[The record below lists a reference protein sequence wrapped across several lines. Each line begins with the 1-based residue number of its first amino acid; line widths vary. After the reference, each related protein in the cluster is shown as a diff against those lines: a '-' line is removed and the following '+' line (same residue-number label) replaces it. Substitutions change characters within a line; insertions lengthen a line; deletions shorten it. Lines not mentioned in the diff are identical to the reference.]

1 MTCVVDLRRWFPL
14 QNPLADNRPGVLYFV
29 RAGLSCRHAIAS
41 LGKFKTLPASGCKY
55 PSRSSLPEA
64 KRPLERT

>member
-29 RAGLSCRHAIAS
+29 RAGLSYRHAIAS
-41 LGKFKTLPASGCKY
+41 LGNFKTLPASGCKY
-55 PSRSSLPEA
+55 PCRSSLPEA